1 MIKIYQKSELWFS
14 IFWIIVYIVGTSITD
29 DLSTRV
35 GIEKSITAGFYLFL
49 CAILLI
55 WIFSNKLHKKYGL
68 CRPTLK
74 IKQFLYFIPLIVLL
88 SVNFWVGVEIKLNL
102 VESIAFIIT
111 MLCVGFIEE
120 IIFRGFLF
128 KSLEKDGV
136 KSAIIITSVSFGA
149 GHIINLF
156 LNSANL
162 ISNICQICYA
172 ISTGFLFV
180 ILFYKGKSLL
190 PCIIT
195 HSLFNALSLFT
206 NESII
211 TTKIEILLMLAI
223 VIITTCYSIYL
234 IRKLPQ
240 NKIEENNDT
249 NQENINQN
257 KGSL

>member
-1 MIKIYQKSELWFS
+1 MTKLYQKSELWFS
-14 IFWIIVYIVGTSITD
+14 IFWIILYIVGTSVTD
-29 DLSTRV
+29 DLSSKV
-35 GIEKSITAGFYLFL
+35 GIEKSVTAGFYLFL
-49 CAILLI
+49 CAILLT
-55 WIFSNKLHKKYGL
+55 WIFINNLHKKYGL
-68 CRPTLK
+68 CKSTLNA
-74 IKQFLYFIPLIVLL
+74 KQLLYFIPLIVLL
-88 SVNFWVGVEIKLNL
+88 SVNFWVGVEITLNL
-102 VESIAFIIT
+102 VEAIMFIIT

-128 KSLEKDGV
+128 KALEKDDV
-136 KSAIIITSVSFGA
+136 KSAMIISSVSFGA

-206 NESII
+206 RESII
-211 TTKIEILLMLAI
+211 TTRIEILLAI
-223 VIITTCYSIYL
+223 AMVTITTCYSLYL
-234 IRKLPQ
+234 IRKLP
-240 NKIEENNDT
+240 ENNIQENKNT

-257 KGSL
+257 KR

>member
-1 MIKIYQKSELWFS
+1 MNKFYQKSELWFS
-14 IFWIIVYIVGTSITD
+14 IFWIIVYIIGTSITD
-29 DLSTRV
+29 DLSSRV
-35 GIEKSITAGFYLFL
+35 GIEKSVTAGFYLFL
-49 CAILLI
+49 CTVLLI
-55 WIFSNKLHKKYGL
+55 WIFTNKFHKKFGL
-68 CRPTLK
+68 CKPTLK
-74 IKQFLYFIPLIVLL
+74 AKQLLYFIPLIVLL
-88 SVNFWVGVEIKLNL
+88 SVNFWVGIEIELNL
-102 VESIAFIIT
+102 AESITFIIT

-128 KSLEKDGV
+128 KALEKDGI
-136 KSAIIITSVSFGA
+136 KSAIIISSVSFGA

-211 TTKIEILLMLAI
+211 TTRIEILLMLAM
-223 VIITTCYSIYL
+223 VAITTCYSIYL

-240 NKIEENNDT
+240 NNIEENNDT
-249 NQENINQN
+249 NQENTTQN
-257 KGSL
+257 